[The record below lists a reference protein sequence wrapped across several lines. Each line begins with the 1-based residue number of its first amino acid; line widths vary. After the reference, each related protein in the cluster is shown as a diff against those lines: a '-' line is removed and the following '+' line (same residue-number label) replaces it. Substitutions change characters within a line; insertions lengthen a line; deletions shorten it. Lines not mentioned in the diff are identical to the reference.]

1 MRPCRSNG
9 RPAAL
14 EKGLRSERALNLA
27 LAEMYVQGLS
37 TRKAKAVIEQLCGT
51 SVSSTQVSRAAASW
65 MASWRPGAT
74 DRSGA
79 MVYLFQQFGW

>member
-27 LAEMYVQGLS
+27 LAEVYVQDVS
-37 TRKAKAVIEQLCGT
+37 TRRVRAVIEQLCGT
-51 SVSSTQVSRAAASW
+51 SVSSTQVSRAAAQLDGILE
-65 MASWRPGAT
+65 AWRNRPL
-74 DRSGA
+74 GA